1 MSTIGDSLIQES
13 CTDRHSQPL
22 NEVASESISLLQK
35 ERSIVQTCWSRF
47 KFRSTICPKSKSV
60 ILILIWTFFAHV
72 LQCLYIDPYLM
83 ISLLTQ
89 LLSVGYDVNFI
100 CIIGSVYFYLAVV
113 RFFYPLA
120 GLLADVRYG
129 RYRCVICSQWTF
141 IGGTLL
147 IGISVALGVFLYY
160 LLRNSHSWL
169 YILLLVFLGVFMT
182 IGIFLFFVSIVG
194 FNANVIQFGM
204 DQLRDSPTDYSV
216 SYIRWFVL
224 LIHIANLIIKV
235 LIGFLRY
242 YKGVLLVIPVV
253 ILVSFYVFLLFS
265 LCVGLCKRHTW
276 FLTDAGFKN
285 PYTLVYRVVCFSLK
299 HEHPIRRSAF
309 TYCEN
314 ELPSRLD
321 LGKEKYGGPFTTEQ
335 VENVKV
341 FFGILQLLIS
351 LGPFLAIERSTNCLL
366 PIFSNHLSQNFSAQ
380 NTVLSFHSID
390 SIHSLIVLSILVCI
404 SRFYGHLSVIMF
416 PGCSNE

>member
-1 MSTIGDSLIQES
+1 
-13 CTDRHSQPL
+13 
-22 NEVASESISLLQK
+22 
-35 ERSIVQTCWSRF
+35 
-47 KFRSTICPKSKSV
+47 
-60 ILILIWTFFAHV
+60 
-72 LQCLYIDPYLM
+72 
-83 ISLLTQ
+83 
-89 LLSVGYDVNFI
+89 
-100 CIIGSVYFYLAVV
+100 
-113 RFFYPLA
+113 
-120 GLLADVRYG
+120 
-129 RYRCVICSQWTF
+129 
-141 IGGTLL
+141 
-147 IGISVALGVFLYY
+147 
-160 LLRNSHSWL
+160 
-169 YILLLVFLGVFMT
+169 MT

-204 DQLRDSPTDYSV
+204 DQLCYSPTDYSV

-265 LCVGLCKRHTW
+265 LYVGLCKRHTW

-285 PYTLVYRVVCFSLK
+285 PYTLVYRVVCFSSK
-299 HEHPIRRSAF
+299 HEHPICHTAF
-309 TYCEN
+309 TYCEKFN

-351 LGPFLAIERSTNCLL
+351 LGPFFWQLKDPPTAYFQYFQI
-366 PIFSNHLSQNFSAQ
+366 
-380 NTVLSFHSID
+380 
-390 SIHSLIVLSILVCI
+390 I
-404 SRFYGHLSVIMF
+404 SRKISLHKMPCCPFI
-416 PGCSNE
+416 